1 MRVGRFIFISFSKVH
16 SWRIYLFYSKLLSRM
31 LRFGSTV
38 HVSRRDLVVILQQQ
52 PKWCPS
58 ENITLPSLGIV
69 TAPPPP
75 EFNPPD
81 WPTPASYTS
90 YTGFIQFI
98 MMPNSSALDIRRI
111 GLSPRFPLKSV
122 INKVTYHFSGK
133 QGRFGLLNRIL
144 EDMRNGLSRRFFF
157 HPFGFLGVHRKCQI
171 LGIQCLQKE
180 IESFFLLL
188 RHHQWLIGHQ
198 YFFALIFFADS
209 PEGTKSTVVYLQ
221 CVYRILLGVK

>member
-1 MRVGRFIFISFSKVH
+1 MRVGSFSFHFRGEFLCLIQNYCQERWCLAVQYMLVGVIS
-16 SWRIYLFYSKLLSRM
+16 SWF
-31 LRFGSTV
+31 FNNN
-38 HVSRRDLVVILQQQ
+38 
-52 PKWCPS
+52 PS

-98 MMPNSSALDIRRI
+98 MMPNSSALDIRSI

-122 INKVTYHFSGK
+122 KNKVTYHFSGK

-180 IESFFLLL
+180 SIFYFNGIISG
-188 RHHQWLIGHQ
+188 WSVINT
-198 YFFALIFFADS
+198 FFALIFFADS